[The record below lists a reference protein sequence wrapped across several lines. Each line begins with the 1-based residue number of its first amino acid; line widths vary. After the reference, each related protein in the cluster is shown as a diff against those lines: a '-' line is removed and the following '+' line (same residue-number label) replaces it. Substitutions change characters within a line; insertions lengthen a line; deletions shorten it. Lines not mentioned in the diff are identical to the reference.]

1 MFKFNISII
10 TVCKNSEKTIG
21 DTVNSVANLIN
32 KKHIEYIIQDSLSN
46 DSTLEIVSRYR
57 DKLPNLKIFSE
68 KDYGLYDGMN
78 KAIDNSHG
86 KYLLFLNSDDILLK
100 NFNEFFFELTKSKSI
115 DYFYAP
121 VVFFNRPNFE
131 IKRIFLPKNQ
141 DNPLQSFIF
150 SKLPPHPG
158 FVCKAD
164 ILKKNKFEMKYNI
177 AADYNQILKIIK
189 NKNYKSKHFKMP
201 LIAMAKGGK
210 SNTFSGFKTAMNE
223 MIQINKKEGFKEKL
237 IVRYTRNLLQHIF
250 PIILNKQLNLPE
262 ILIEL
267 RKYEKNFYMSK
278 K

>member
-1 MFKFNISII
+1 MSKFNISII

-32 KKHIEYIIQDSLSN
+32 KKNIEYIIQDSLSN

-78 KAIDNSHG
+78 KAIDNSQG
-86 KYLLFLNSDDILLK
+86 KYLLFLNSDDLLLK

-115 DYFYAP
+115 DYFCAP
-121 VVFFNRPNFE
+121 VVFFKRPNFE

-150 SKLPPHPG
+150 SRLPPHPG
-158 FVCKAD
+158 FICKAE
-164 ILKKNKFEMKYNI
+164 ILKKNKFEIKYNI

-189 NKNYKSKHFKMP
+189 NKNYKSKHFKLP

-210 SNTFSGFKTAMNE
+210 SNTFSGFKTAMSE

-250 PIILNKQLNLPE
+250 PIILKKQLNLSD

-267 RKYEKNFYMSK
+267 RKYKQNF
-278 K
+278 

>member
-1 MFKFNISII
+1 
-10 TVCKNSEKTIG
+10 
-21 DTVNSVANLIN
+21 
-32 KKHIEYIIQDSLSN
+32 
-46 DSTLEIVSRYR
+46 
-57 DKLPNLKIFSE
+57 
-68 KDYGLYDGMN
+68 
-78 KAIDNSHG
+78 
-86 KYLLFLNSDDILLK
+86 
-100 NFNEFFFELTKSKSI
+100 
-115 DYFYAP
+115 
-121 VVFFNRPNFE
+121 
-131 IKRIFLPKNQ
+131 
-141 DNPLQSFIF
+141 
-150 SKLPPHPG
+150 
-158 FVCKAD
+158 
-164 ILKKNKFEMKYNI
+164 MKYNI